1 MPMSLNSL
9 LTTYPYKRK
18 DCLYHICAHLELPR
32 GGIVETMRNRIVDFV
47 DRQTVNK
54 EGDTEE
60 MRKQNLEKRREL
72 VGRITTVAHEYNE
85 KRKSGSGALPLS
97 PIVTIGPPALAKSPK
112 PSATTANQ
120 PASQPLFSDSQ
131 TIAAHEGEE
140 QDSIAQQMD
149 ELEQLYNDITQRE
162 EVDTSVVFDATLE
175 EDEFPGIKE
184 ARKRKL
190 HSPFVYVED
199 SIRLEGQEPLAQDG
213 VNGREKV
220 EGGDSGDRDSVGGD
234 DGGDDDGGGD
244 GDGDDGGGDGD
255 DGGDGGDGG
264 GDGCCLLV
272 LPFYQWF
279 WLLYTC
285 NNIVFILG

>member
-1 MPMSLNSL
+1 M
-9 LTTYPYKRK
+9 
-18 DCLYHICAHLELPR
+18 
-32 GGIVETMRNRIVDFV
+32 ETMRNRIVDFV

-54 EGDTEE
+54 EGDTED

-72 VGRITTVAHEYNE
+72 VGRITTVAHRYNE

-220 EGGDSGDRDSVGGD
+220 EGGDGGDGGNRDSVGGD
-234 DGGDDDGGGD
+234 DDDDGGGGDDDDDGDGDVDGD
-244 GDGDDGGGDGD
+244 GDGDDD
-255 DGGDGGDGG
+255 DGDGG
-264 GDGCCLLV
+264 GSDDEDDGDDDDDDRNLLFHNCLV
-272 LPFYQWF
+272 CHGKVDKGVDQGDAAGEEK
-279 WLLYTC
+279 
-285 NNIVFILG
+285 I